1 MQLPFMHIATI
12 MSMMFLASK
21 KNVSMIDWLDDFLVR
36 SILAGLMMVSIAA
49 PMGCLMVW
57 QRLAFLSDTLGHAA
71 VLGVGIGLLLEVN
84 PMFGV
89 LAVVILI
96 VFSLS
101 QVANF
106 NNALSETTLAIISH
120 TGLAGGLILLGA
132 LPSNSVSLE
141 AILFGDLLATTRS
154 DLLMILVT
162 TLILLVLLIRHWRP
176 FVALSVSREIA
187 QAEGISVRKEQ
198 FLMYMM
204 IALLVAV
211 LMKVMGVL
219 LIAAMLVIP
228 TTSARLLSQN
238 PEQMVLFSAVF
249 GVLSLA
255 GGITG
260 SFHFDWQ
267 TGPSIVLSATIFLVI
282 TLLVTRQISLW
293 TRRRSG

>member
-1 MQLPFMHIATI
+1 MTDL
-12 MSMMFLASK
+12 
-21 KNVSMIDWLDDFLVR
+21 LDDFLVR

-132 LPSNSVSLE
+132 LPPNSVSLE
-141 AILFGDLLATTRS
+141 AILFGNLLSTTRL

-162 TLILLVLLIRHWRP
+162 TLILLFLLIRHWRP

-198 FLMYMM
+198 FLMYLM

-228 TTSARLLSQN
+228 TTSARLLSRN
-238 PEQMVLFSAVF
+238 PEQMVLMSAFF

-255 GGITG
+255 GGIAS
-260 SFHFDWQ
+260 SFQLDWQ
-267 TGPSIVLSATIFLVI
+267 TGPSIVLSATMFLVI
-282 TLLVTRQISLW
+282 ALLVNRQISLW
-293 TRRRSG
+293 TRRRNR

>member
-1 MQLPFMHIATI
+1 MTDL
-12 MSMMFLASK
+12 
-21 KNVSMIDWLDDFLVR
+21 LDDFLVR

-132 LPSNSVSLE
+132 LPPNSVSLE
-141 AILFGDLLATTRS
+141 AILFGNLLSTTRL

-162 TLILLVLLIRHWRP
+162 TLILLFLLIRHWRP

-198 FLMYMM
+198 FLMYLM

-228 TTSARLLSQN
+228 TTSARLLSRN
-238 PEQMVLFSAVF
+238 PEQMVLMSAVF

-255 GGITG
+255 GGIVS
-260 SFHFDWQ
+260 SFQLDWQ
-267 TGPSIVLSATIFLVI
+267 TGPSIVLSATMFLVI
-282 TLLVTRQISLW
+282 ALLVNRQISLW
-293 TRRRSG
+293 TRRRNK

>member
-1 MQLPFMHIATI
+1 MTDL
-12 MSMMFLASK
+12 
-21 KNVSMIDWLDDFLVR
+21 LDDFLVR

-132 LPSNSVSLE
+132 LPPNSVSLE
-141 AILFGDLLATTRS
+141 AILFGNLLSTTRL

-162 TLILLVLLIRHWRP
+162 TLILLFLLIRHWRP

-198 FLMYMM
+198 FLMYLM

-228 TTSARLLSQN
+228 TTSARLLSRN
-238 PEQMVLFSAVF
+238 PEQMVLMSAVF

-255 GGITG
+255 GGIAS
-260 SFHFDWQ
+260 SFQLDWQ
-267 TGPSIVLSATIFLVI
+267 TGPSIVLSATTFLVI
-282 TLLVTRQISLW
+282 ALLVNRQISLW
-293 TRRRSG
+293 TRRRNR

>member
-1 MQLPFMHIATI
+1 MNNL
-12 MSMMFLASK
+12 
-21 KNVSMIDWLDDFLVR
+21 LDDFLVR

-141 AILFGDLLATTRS
+141 AILFGDLLATTRA

-162 TLILLVLLIRHWRP
+162 TLVLLLLLIRHWRP

-187 QAEGISVRKEQ
+187 QAEGIPVKKEQ

-238 PEQMVLFSAVF
+238 PEQMVMFSAIF

-255 GGITG
+255 GGIAS
-260 SFHFDWQ
+260 SFQLDWQ
-267 TGPSIVLSATIFLVI
+267 TGPSIVLSATALLVI

-293 TRRRSG
+293 TRRRNG

>member
-1 MQLPFMHIATI
+1 MRLPFIPTATI
-12 MSMMFLASK
+12 MSMMYLDIK
-21 KNVSMIDWLDDFLVR
+21 RPVSMIDWLDDFLVR
-36 SILAGLMMVSIAA
+36 SILAGIMMVSIAA

-101 QVANF
+101 RVANF

-120 TGLAGGLILLGA
+120 TGLAGGLILLGV

-141 AILFGDLLATTRS
+141 AILFGDLLATTHS

-228 TTSARLLSQN
+228 TTNARLLSQN

-255 GGITG
+255 GGITS
-260 SFHFDWQ
+260 SFQFDWQ
-267 TGPSIVLSATIFLVI
+267 TGPSIVLSATAFLVI
-282 TLLVTRQISLW
+282 TLLITRQISLW